1 MEPFVIK
8 SYLYDFYGELLTDHQ
23 RRIYEEI
30 NFNDYSAAEVAR
42 DEGISRQ
49 GVYDLMKRCDRLL
62 EDYEERLHLVERFL
76 RIRDKV
82 RQIET
87 LTVSGD
93 DPEDASGMHQGN
105 DAAAQEDPAE
115 TRMREI
121 RELSRSILEEL

>member
-8 SYLYDFYGELLTDHQ
+8 SYLYDFYGELLTEHQ

-49 GVYDLMKRCDRLL
+49 GVHDLMKRCDRLL
-62 EDYEERLHLVERFL
+62 EDYEERLHLVARFI

-82 RQIET
+82 RRIES
-87 LTVSGD
+87 LTDSGGRLRH
-93 DPEDASGMHQGN
+93 A
-105 DAAAQEDPAE
+105 
-115 TRMREI
+115 
-121 RELSRSILEEL
+121 

>member
-8 SYLYDFYGELLTDHQ
+8 SYLYDFYGELLNDHQ
-23 RRIYEEI
+23 RRIYKEI

-49 GVYDLMKRCDRLL
+49 GVHDLMKRCDRLL
-62 EDYEERLHLVERFL
+62 EEYEDRLHLVERFI

-82 RQIET
+82 QRIEI
-87 LTVSGD
+87 LTVEDS
-93 DPEDASGMHQGN
+93 PETIQNRTENSREEN
-105 DAAAQEDPAE
+105 SLL
-115 TRMREI
+115 RMREI